1 MPKAPFNRKAVD
13 PALADQLGRE
23 LLSMVAAGNFDDA
36 KIRKLVDDGAN
47 LEVINDK
54 QQTALHIAAMRGH
67 VTTVQTLIDGGANLY
82 AENQDKATPLF
93 LAIAIAHRPTVKT
106 LLDAGVDPDKGQF
119 RGNLTGLMWAANLG
133 KDEIIE
139 ELVAHGAK
147 VNRRE
152 DTSKGKATAAIDFA
166 EHQRTQKLLERLGQ
180 QQEAAE
186 ARRIEMEAH
195 QKQLA
200 EHAEMQ
206 QAIKQNVENHAELD
220 APAKARFTRKKPVP
234 QV

>member
-1 MPKAPFNRKAVD
+1 MPKMPFNRKAVD

-23 LLSMVAAGNFDDA
+23 LLSMLAANNFDDV

-47 LEVINDK
+47 LELTNDK
-54 QQTALHIAAMRGH
+54 QQTALHLAAMRGK
-67 VTTVQTLIDGGANLY
+67 VTTAQTLIDAGADVY
-82 AENQDKATPLF
+82 AENKDKATPLF
-93 LAIAIAHRPTVKT
+93 LAIAIAHRPTVKA
-106 LLDAGVDPDKGQF
+106 LLDAGVDPDKGLF
-119 RGNLTGLMWAANLG
+119 RGNMTALMWAANFG

-139 ELVAHGAK
+139 ELVAHGAQ
-147 VNRRE
+147 VMRRE

-186 ARRIEMEAH
+186 ARRLEMEAH

-200 EHAEMQ
+200 QHAEMQ
-206 QAIKQNVENHAELD
+206 QAIKVNVESHAELD